1 MYVKHRLTALAS
13 VILIVDI
20 QERLVAVM
28 PDKDKLTTNTLH
40 LIELAKLLKIP
51 IVLTEQYPKGLGRT
65 IVEIRDALP
74 EYNPIEKISFSACAE
89 DGFFI
94 GKLGELGRK
103 KVILCGIETHI
114 CVLQTCLDLIG
125 AEYEVHV
132 ISDCTSSRTQ
142 DNKDIGLRQMRQ
154 AGAVVTSAETVIFQ
168 LLAKAGTDEF
178 KIISNMI
185 K

>member
-1 MYVKHRLTALAS
+1 MYDKHRLTALDS

-20 QERLVAVM
+20 QERLAAVM
-28 PDKDKLTTNTLH
+28 PDKDKLISNTLH
-40 LIELAKLLKIP
+40 VIELAKLLKIP

-74 EYNPIEKISFSACAE
+74 EYNPFEKISFSACVE
-89 DGFFI
+89 EGFI
-94 GKLGELGRK
+94 GKLAELGK
-103 KVILCGIETHI
+103 NKIILCGLETHI

-125 AEYEVHV
+125 ADYQVHV

-142 DNKDIGLRQMRQ
+142 DNKDVGLRQMRQ
-154 AGAVVTSAETVIFQ
+154 AGGVVTSTETVIFQ

-178 KIISNMI
+178 KIMSNRI